1 MTQSHVGAPYQLI
14 GRLDMYDQVED
25 INNYIERLDLYFVAN
40 DIAASKKPAVLLSAL
55 GPTVYKTIKSLSEP
69 TPVTGK
75 SYEELCAML
84 VSHYGPKRLVISER
98 FRFYKRD
105 RKLGETVAQYSVELQ
120 TLASP
125 CKFGTFLDDALRDRL
140 VCGIQSEYIQKYL
153 LTKDGLTFQKAVE
166 MAKTLETATKDLKD
180 IKSNGDRAAVQA
192 VQMKPSHSRRFG
204 KPTGGNAV
212 RPSKPQPP
220 EMTCN
225 Y

>member
-25 INNYIERLDLYFVAN
+25 INNYIERLAN
-40 DIAASKKPAVLLSAL
+40 DIAASKKPAVLLSAV
-55 GPTVYKTIKSLSEP
+55 GPTVYKTITSLSEP

-98 FRFYKRD
+98 FRFYTRR

-125 CKFGTFLDDALRDRL
+125 CK
-140 VCGIQSEYIQKYL
+140 
-153 LTKDGLTFQKAVE
+153 
-166 MAKTLETATKDLKD
+166 
-180 IKSNGDRAAVQA
+180 SNGDRAAVQA
-192 VQMKPSHSRRFG
+192 VEMKPSHSRSFG

-220 EMTCN
+220 EMILQLLWLCCN
-225 Y
+225 SQNVPSQRAEV